1 MTFSTDGITLFKFEL
16 LDKLLTAAEQVI
28 RPLIPSRRLRPR
40 LQKVFDL
47 KQRRRAKGGLFL
59 SPFWA
64 VMLHDGHRAFG
75 PKRAKFLVYYTDE
88 DDDPRKP
95 TPDRVADTRRLTKDE
110 FDKGMVRNRELSNLN
125 PAGGEFQHMIVV
137 KTPRGRPARVGAS
150 PPAPFFSE
158 GGKAFES
165 QADDIIFAEFDA
177 FVKRNVPKD
186 SQKVR
191 FTLGFS

>member
-1 MTFSTDGITLFKFEL
+1 MTFSTDGIVLFKLEL
-16 LDKLLTAAEQVI
+16 LDKLLTAADHVI

-47 KQRRRAKGGLFL
+47 KQTRRAKGGLFL

-75 PKRAKFLVYYTDE
+75 PKTAKFLVYFTDE

-95 TPDRVADTRRLTKDE
+95 TPDRAADVRRLTKDE
-110 FDKGMVRNRELSNLN
+110 FNNGMARNRELESLN
-125 PAGGEFQHMIVV
+125 PGGGSMQHMIVV
-137 KTPRGRPARVGAS
+137 KTPGGRPARIGAS

-158 GGKAFES
+158 GGKAFEA
-165 QADDIIFAEFDA
+165 QADDIVFAEFNA
-177 FVKRNVPKD
+177 FVKKNVPSD
-186 SQKVR
+186 VQKIRIVLR
-191 FTLGFS
+191 